1 MLEKDENNGKWYLA
15 VRALKGD
22 LSATEQERWQEL
34 LRDDADL
41 NAEFERVKAYWKQFD
56 ELPYTHIDVDKDWQK
71 VSGRIKKRRNYTV
84 IWKYAAVLL
93 LLAAASFVLMRASGW
108 LPLEGEETV
117 TAIVAPIGS
126 QTYVTLP
133 DSSTIW
139 LNAGSKILFNS
150 GFGRSNRNI
159 TLNGEA
165 FFNVEKSEV
174 PFKVTT
180 PHYDIAVLGTAF
192 NVRAYDDDQAQ
203 VTTLVRG
210 SLRVNNIR
218 TGSGVKAALLRPGQ
232 RLTLMKNDDISKQTV
247 ALEEGVDI
255 AAETDWKDGWLSVRS
270 ESLEAFAR
278 KLERLYDITI
288 HFEDDELK
296 NYRYTG
302 KIKQLSLEQ
311 VLKALA
317 LTSPIEFEI
326 KEKQVIVKVNERT
339 RSKYN
344 TLENP
349 KN

>member
-1 MLEKDENNGKWYLA
+1 MLERDKNNGSWYLAAKALKGELSESEQKKWHELLEKD
-15 VRALKGD
+15 
-22 LSATEQERWQEL
+22 
-34 LRDDADL
+34 ADF
-41 NAEFERVKAYWKQFD
+41 NADFERVKTYWQQFD
-56 ELPYTHIDVDKDWQK
+56 QLPYDQINIDRDWQK

-84 IWKYAAVLL
+84 IWKYAAVLS
-93 LLAAASFVLMRASGW
+93 LLAVASFILTRSSGW
-108 LPLEGEETV
+108 FSFGGEETI
-117 TAIVAPIGS
+117 TAIEAPIGS

-150 GFGRSNRNI
+150 EFGRSNRHI
-159 TLNGEA
+159 TLDGEA
-165 FFNVEKSEV
+165 FFDVVKSEV
-174 PFKVTT
+174 PFQVATS
-180 PHYDIAVLGTAF
+180 HYDIAVLGTAF
-192 NVRAYDDDQAQ
+192 NVRAYKDDPTQ

-210 SLRVNNIR
+210 SLKVEGIR
-218 TGSGVKAALLRPGQ
+218 TGSGVKAALLKPGQ
-232 RLTLMKNDDISKQTV
+232 RLTLTKSDDLSKQTV
-247 ALEEGVDI
+247 ELEGGVDI
-255 AAETDWKDGWLSVRS
+255 AVETDWKDGWLSVRS
-270 ESLEAFAR
+270 ESLEVFAK

-296 NYRYTG
+296 DYRYTG

-317 LTSPIEFEI
+317 LTSPIEFKI
-326 KEKQVIVKVNERT
+326 KEKQVTVKVNERT